1 MTKKDNTKTP
11 AAKVTGM
18 LPEQGCITGV
28 ANSPEEAM
36 KLIERLFGLNEDR
49 PAAGPED
56 GPLLFAYTRRMAIDD
71 GVLIDVTTTAAEAG
85 FRIPVAVTPAVW
97 AECIAVPAGVSGQD
111 EGGRLWD
118 VLSML
123 RFAIRGPDRDG
134 SDVRYRLHVRNDN
147 RDGTPPLVELKAVC
161 GPADDGAPCVTVMTP
176 TED

>member
-11 AAKVTGM
+11 AAKVTGL
-18 LPEQGCITGV
+18 LPDQGCVTGV

-36 KLIERLFGLNEDR
+36 KLIKSLFEGNDDQ
-49 PAAGPED
+49 AAGA
-56 GPLLFAYTRRMAIDD
+56 GGAPLLFAYTRRMAIDD

-85 FRIPVAVTPAVW
+85 FRIPVAVAAAVW

-118 VLSML
+118 VLTML
-123 RFAIRGPDRDG
+123 RFALRGLDRDG
-134 SDVRYRLHVRNDN
+134 PEVRYRLHVRNDN

-161 GPADDGAPCVTVMTP
+161 GLDDDGTPCVTIMTP
-176 TED
+176 SED